1 MGGGD
6 VSEFESL
13 LHSYIFVSLGGPVAY
28 ILQLYSDRR
37 PYLTTVNTLLKAQGT
52 TGIPKPSPTTFP
64 TYIASYAILLL
75 PHTPKISL
83 ILFNGNTI
91 TTWYFLWLDRYLQH
105 MSHSGLVEFWHRSIV
120 DKFRRSTGQVSD
132 GVTSEQDTN
141 LQALTLEN
149 LQGAFIVMGLGTF
162 LSLSVLFFE
171 ILTDL
176 CAWWASTAGWPL
188 YLLYGWLASC
198 IQ

>member
-1 MGGGD
+1 
-6 VSEFESL
+6 
-13 LHSYIFVSLGGPVAY
+13 
-28 ILQLYSDRR
+28 
-37 PYLTTVNTLLKAQGT
+37 
-52 TGIPKPSPTTFP
+52 
-64 TYIASYAILLL
+64 
-75 PHTPKISL
+75 
-83 ILFNGNTI
+83 
-91 TTWYFLWLDRYLQH
+91 

-176 CAWWASTAGWPL
+176 CA
-188 YLLYGWLASC
+188 
-198 IQ
+198 